1 MVFLFYFKNLQSFLK
16 GDTQIAA
23 DEAFQN
29 AILNYTEVFLKS
41 ERVLRMVQAGACSH
55 HDFREVFKSN
65 VEKRVRY
72 VEYDS

>member
-1 MVFLFYFKNLQSFLK
+1 MTQGFLK

-65 VEKRVRY
+65 VEKRVR
-72 VEYDS
+72 